1 MAARG
6 VLIKPWLYRE
16 MNEGYL
22 DLAADERLVVY
33 RRYVALALA
42 HWGDDDRGRA
52 QVADFTRWHF
62 GFWCRYAP
70 RRPDGSWPGL
80 QAREDMTFG
89 RTALER
95 LLARPDK
102 TAHAWITDRLIA
114 SEPVDPDAAPPPSD
128 EAAESRDSVQVSG

>member
-1 MAARG
+1 
-6 VLIKPWLYRE
+6 LIKPWLYRE

-22 DLAADERLVVY
+22 DLAADERLAVY
-33 RRYVALALA
+33 RRYVVLALA

-89 RTALER
+89 RTPLER
-95 LLARPDK
+95 LLARADQ
-102 TAHAWITDRLIA
+102 TAHTWITDRLLA
-114 SEPVDPDAAPPPSD
+114 SDPVDPEAAPPPAD
-128 EAAESRDSVQVSG
+128 GDRDGRAGVQVSG